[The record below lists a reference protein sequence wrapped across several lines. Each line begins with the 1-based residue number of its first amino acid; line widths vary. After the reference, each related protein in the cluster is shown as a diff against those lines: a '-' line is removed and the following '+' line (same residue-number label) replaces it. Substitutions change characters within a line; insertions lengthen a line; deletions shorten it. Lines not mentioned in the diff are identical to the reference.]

1 MYDWDFGGG
10 YDFLG
15 SAEASVED
23 LMRYADDSMWGGFTP
38 RVTLG
43 ENESETVTH
52 SLPSVGL
59 CVTGVPLSLL
69 NLETKAKMEAKH
81 KAYLGSGH
89 LTIRE
94 VIDCQCHPSQD
105 FPYPR
110 PAAHHVVDTGLTG
123 ARHPH
128 SHRLGTSRRA
138 CPGAP
143 IPGSVRGP
151 CAHPDGKAAGN
162 DTNATTDWGAMGV

>member
-23 LMRYADDSMWGGFTP
+23 LMRYADDSMCGGFT
-38 RVTLG
+38 R
-43 ENESETVTH
+43 ESLLARMSQKRLLTH
-52 SLPSVGL
+52 SLPPCLPSVGL
-59 CVTGVPLSLL
+59 CVPGVPLSLL

-94 VIDCQCHPSQD
+94 VIDCQCHPRQAV
-105 FPYPR
+105 PLPE
-110 PAAHHVVDTGLTG
+110 T
-123 ARHPH
+123 
-128 SHRLGTSRRA
+128 RRSS
-138 CPGAP
+138 C
-143 IPGSVRGP
+143 
-151 CAHPDGKAAGN
+151 C
-162 DTNATTDWGAMGV
+162 